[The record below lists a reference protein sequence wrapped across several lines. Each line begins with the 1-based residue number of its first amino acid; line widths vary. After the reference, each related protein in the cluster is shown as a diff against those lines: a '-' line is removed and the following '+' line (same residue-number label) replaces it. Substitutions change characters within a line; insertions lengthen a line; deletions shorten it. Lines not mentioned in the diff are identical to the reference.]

1 MTFLLDP
8 CITTTFCT
16 LPLGLFIVM
25 NLRVVLVEGTFTF
38 GRMAKDEIG
47 PEKVDACIIHYLYI
61 NVKCWSGEY

>member
-1 MTFLLDP
+1 
-8 CITTTFCT
+8 
-16 LPLGLFIVM
+16 M